1 MSGMFFETHCSINNL
16 FTYMP
21 YSPGFPLVLE
31 NTAENTLMC
40 PSYNVCFMRYS
51 LHLFDNVSF
60 LCHCCG
66 SRVNV

>member
-1 MSGMFFETHCSINNL
+1 
-16 FTYMP
+16 MP

-51 LHLFDNVSF
+51 LHTYLTMLVFYVIAVVLVLMCKWIF
-60 LCHCCG
+60 LVTFLVAL
-66 SRVNV
+66 SDVDL